1 MNLAA
6 RLAKLEPIVQ
16 TMSGTINHSVY
27 GIVDSIVD
35 GKPHVIRRWKGTIGN
50 MVQTDEEP
58 NIYIVEKLEPMILK
72 HKKYKCMFGGRA
84 GSKSIMAMDVMA
96 GEVNSNG
103 SKVFCL
109 RERMTSLRE
118 SIYEGIKERI
128 SNQSFT
134 GFVPA
139 PSLWEIRH
147 ASRGKFKFGG
157 MQNIIDMKGS
167 FNYKFFLIEEAART
181 SQKTLDTLGATLRGV
196 DGAELWYV
204 WNPESSTDAMSNEF
218 ITPYQADLDRY
229 GYYEDDYHLI
239 ININFNDN
247 PWFFYDSS
255 LRSEYNKDKE
265 KSEDGRLSKSRF
277 NHIWNG
283 HYSDDVDDSI
293 ITPDWF
299 DACIDAHVKLGFEGR
314 GAKVVGH
321 DPADVGMDAKGYI
334 ARHGVVIEDMKEIQA
349 ENGNRGFDIACKHA
363 KEYDV
368 DSFGWDCDGLGA
380 VLRDQ
385 SDKNFQGTRVHI
397 FQYKGSESPHNP
409 EAIFNYSEQYNM
421 SEGKKVKDVFKNK
434 KAQNIINFA
443 ERMRKTYEAVVLKK
457 YHDPD
462 ELISFSSKIDK
473 SLLAKFRAECSKMP
487 LKPSDKITFYS
498 KDELR
503 RGITMPDGSKIKIP
517 SPNLFDA
524 AVLSFDQQCTPIRT
538 QQRVIAP
545 RPLRPMGSQHA
556 RI

>member
-16 TMSGTINHSVY
+16 TMSGTINNSVY

-35 GKPHVIRRWKGTIGN
+35 GKPHAIRRWKGTIGN

-147 ASRGKFKFGG
+147 ASKGKFKFGG

-204 WNPESSTDAMSNEF
+204 WNPESSTLS
-218 ITPYQADLDRY
+218 
-229 GYYEDDYHLI
+229 LI
-239 ININFNDN
+239 
-247 PWFFYDSS
+247 
-255 LRSEYNKDKE
+255 
-265 KSEDGRLSKSRF
+265 
-277 NHIWNG
+277 HI
-283 HYSDDVDDSI
+283 
-293 ITPDWF
+293 
-299 DACIDAHVKLGFEGR
+299 
-314 GAKVVGH
+314 
-321 DPADVGMDAKGYI
+321 
-334 ARHGVVIEDMKEIQA
+334 
-349 ENGNRGFDIACKHA
+349 
-363 KEYDV
+363 
-368 DSFGWDCDGLGA
+368 
-380 VLRDQ
+380 
-385 SDKNFQGTRVHI
+385 
-397 FQYKGSESPHNP
+397 
-409 EAIFNYSEQYNM
+409 
-421 SEGKKVKDVFKNK
+421 
-434 KAQNIINFA
+434 
-443 ERMRKTYEAVVLKK
+443 
-457 YHDPD
+457 
-462 ELISFSSKIDK
+462 
-473 SLLAKFRAECSKMP
+473 
-487 LKPSDKITFYS
+487 
-498 KDELR
+498 
-503 RGITMPDGSKIKIP
+503 
-517 SPNLFDA
+517 
-524 AVLSFDQQCTPIRT
+524 
-538 QQRVIAP
+538 
-545 RPLRPMGSQHA
+545 
-556 RI
+556 